1 MLGLLVFVGSFISF
15 FTITFIFPNMPPG
28 YILVDFFR
36 NSGTNYM
43 IADITGDLLVSAL
56 INGLI
61 WSTLIIV
68 LFSYLRGPKRE
79 KRDLPVWV
87 PGYAT
92 SHSSKN

>member
-1 MLGLLVFVGSFISF
+1 
-15 FTITFIFPNMPPG
+15 MPPG
-28 YILVDFFR
+28 HILVDFFR

-43 IADITGDLLVSAL
+43 IANISGDLLVSAL

-79 KRDLPVWV
+79 KRHLPVWV